1 MLLIERLIQ
10 DQSFHGKEFYNMSTV
25 SIILLV
31 LIIEYFYDDLK
42 NYRKDVLIINSFDY
56 LKTKINSE
64 RYSERAIYLFFI
76 GLVLFMSLI
85 IASIL
90 DTLVPVIYFIV
101 SFIIIL
107 FSLRTNEYNR
117 DIEELK
123 IKLEFKKDNIDKSL
137 LYRLCPNLKQAR
149 AKKDINNLVIK
160 NLFFNSV
167 RNTFAVLFFFILLG
181 APGALTYK
189 VLDFVIYSDDFKINQ
204 KNKQFLKKYMYYV
217 DYIPIR
223 LTAYCFSIVSNYDQV
238 IDKINNL
245 ELSNN
250 LYSSNIEYINQTGE
264 SVFDVSQK
272 ESDQIN
278 QIQNIL
284 SRTLIAWIGL
294 ILLLSLSGVFI

>member
-10 DQSFHGKEFYNMSTV
+10 DQNFHGKEFYNMSTV

-64 RYSERAIYLFFI
+64 RYSERTIYLFFI
-76 GLVLFMSLI
+76 GLVLFISLI

-245 ELSNN
+245 ELS
-250 LYSSNIEYINQTGE
+250 
-264 SVFDVSQK
+264 
-272 ESDQIN
+272 
-278 QIQNIL
+278 
-284 SRTLIAWIGL
+284 
-294 ILLLSLSGVFI
+294 